1 MSYKV
6 IIADGLPYGQK
17 AAELALPAPE
27 FEIAVFSDGLEAIE
41 AVRDGRP
48 DAVLTALS
56 LASKDGYDV
65 AAFVRA
71 QPEGRAIA
79 LFYLRGTFEPID
91 MGRAAGTDPDGV
103 VQKPFD
109 GETVAGLVR
118 ETIDRKK
125 ELPSLPEEP
134 ALETAAE
141 LQKPPESVTAAVLAG
156 PEGTGDLD
164 KKVRGLVREEIR
176 NSRSE
181 LETVAREI
189 ISAEFKKLL
198 VEELKGID
206 TRKI

>member
-6 IIADGLPYGQK
+6 IIADGSPFGQK

-27 FEIAVFSDGLEAIE
+27 FEIAVFSDGLQAIE
-41 AVRDGRP
+41 AVRGGRP
-48 DAVLTALS
+48 DAVLTALT
-56 LASKDGYDV
+56 LASKNGYDV

-71 QPEGRAIA
+71 EPAGAAIA
-79 LFYLRGTFEPID
+79 LFYLRGPFEPID
-91 MGRAAGTDPDGV
+91 TRRSAETDPDGI

-109 GETVAGLVR
+109 GETLAMLVR

-141 LQKPPESVTAAVLAG
+141 PPRPPESVTAAVLAA
-156 PEGTGDLD
+156 PDGTGDLE
-164 KKVRGLVREEIR
+164 KKVRDLVRDEMR

-181 LETVAREI
+181 MTAVAREI

>member
-6 IIADGLPYGQK
+6 IVADGSPHGQK

-41 AVRDGRP
+41 AIRDGRP
-48 DAVLTALS
+48 DAVLTAPT

-91 MGRAAGTDPDGV
+91 MRRAAETDPDGI

-109 GETVAGLVR
+109 GETVSGLVR

-134 ALETAAE
+134 ALEMVAE
-141 LQKPPESVTAAVLAG
+141 PLKPPESVTAAVLAT
-156 PEGTGDLD
+156 PDGTDGLE

>member
-6 IIADGLPYGQK
+6 IIADGSPYGQK

-41 AVRDGRP
+41 AIRDGRP
-48 DAVLTALS
+48 DAVLTALA

-71 QPEGRAIA
+71 GPEGRAIA
-79 LFYLRGTFEPID
+79 LFYLRGAFEPID
-91 MGRAAGTDPDGV
+91 TRRAAETDPDGI

-109 GETVAGLVR
+109 GETVAMLVR

-141 LQKPPESVTAAVLAG
+141 PPRPPESVTAAVLAA
-156 PEGTGDLD
+156 PDGTGDLE

-181 LETVAREI
+181 LTTVAREI